1 MENLESMI
9 SALDCILDTKRK
21 RHILGGVL
29 ISISM
34 LFAGLA
40 FTTMTI
46 KVEE

>member
-9 SALDCILDTKRK
+9 LALDCILDTKRK

-29 ISISM
+29 MSISM